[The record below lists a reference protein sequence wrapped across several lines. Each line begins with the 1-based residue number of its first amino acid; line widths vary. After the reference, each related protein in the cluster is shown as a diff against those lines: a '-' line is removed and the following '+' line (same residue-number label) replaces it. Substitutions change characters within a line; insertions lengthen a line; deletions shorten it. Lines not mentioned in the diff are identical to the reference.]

1 MRPASAGRRAAAW
14 PRRLWRAAGRPLALL
29 LLCLVALQ
37 VALAVRVAL
46 MAVVDPRSTAFQRS
60 QAWRLAGEG
69 DLADWRQQWRP
80 YEAISDPL
88 KRAVVA
94 SEDAG
99 FVDHGGIEWDAIEA
113 AWRVNQRRAARRPD
127 VPPRLRG
134 GSTITQQL
142 AKNLLLSGERQL
154 LRKGQEA
161 VIALWLEVFLD
172 KRRILELYLN
182 HVEWGRGIY
191 GAQAAARR
199 YHGVDAAHLGP
210 AAAARLAVMLPAP
223 KRFERN
229 PGSAYLSGRA
239 ESVRARMAAVRIP

>member
-1 MRPASAGRRAAAW
+1 MTAAARGGRAAAW
-14 PRRLWRAAGRPLALL
+14 PRRLLRAAGRPLGLL
-29 LLCLVALQ
+29 LLCLLALQ
-37 VALAVRVAL
+37 AALAARVAL
-46 MAVVDPRSTAFQRS
+46 MAVLDPRSTAFQRS
-60 QAWRLAGEG
+60 QAWQLAGDG
-69 DLADWRQQWRP
+69 DLSAWRQAWRP
-80 YEAISDPL
+80 YDAISEPL

-113 AWRVNQRRAARRPD
+113 ARRVNQRRAARRPD
-127 VPPRLRG
+127 TPPRLRG

-142 AKNLLLSGERQL
+142 AKNLLLSGERRL
-154 LRKGQEA
+154 LRKVQEA

-199 YHGVDAAHLGP
+199 YHGVDASRLG
-210 AAAARLAVMLPAP
+210 AAAAAQLAVMLPAP
-223 KRFERN
+223 KRFERH

-239 ESVRARMAAVRIP
+239 DAVRSRMPAVRIP